1 MREGFTFLPSP
12 AYSIQQADSQ
22 AVAVKGKITKRSEG
36 CEGEAFT
43 LIIQVINE
51 LRTKSE
57 EVKAK
62 IENSLKRA
70 HSRDSFA
77 SEICGNFAP
86 FTRFPFQDGI
96 RHAMCLEPRLR
107 TSNHFVEFLS
117 AWRARQLRAAL
128 LATHPRNRRGRIRIN
143 GHFRPLFVEK
153 SESMDNR
160 EELADI
166 VRAVNRTEMKDLA
179 PLRQINTPI
188 FHRPGIAGTSRIDT
202 KRLETHFR
210 QHLGRGHVHRSGIAR
225 GGTRSTRRNISAT
238 RSSVVHIGRSHC
250 RTLSRAGGTNML
262 FRFVGRGILR
272 FVARSEGFVTCTGE
286 TVDLFAAFLPRG
298 VDSGDAAAPNNIEL
312 GFLATHEQENGLKNK
327 GRAAEKGRSER
338 KGGDFVGTLV
348 PRNRPMQ

>member
-1 MREGFTFLPSP
+1 MR
-12 AYSIQQADSQ
+12 
-22 AVAVKGKITKRSEG
+22 
-36 CEGEAFT
+36 
-43 LIIQVINE
+43 
-51 LRTKSE
+51 
-57 EVKAK
+57 
-62 IENSLKRA
+62 
-70 HSRDSFA
+70 
-77 SEICGNFAP
+77 
-86 FTRFPFQDGI
+86 
-96 RHAMCLEPRLR
+96 LEPRLR
-107 TSNHFVEFLS
+107 TSNHFIEFLG
-117 AWRARQLRAAL
+117 ARRARQLRAAL

-143 GHFRPLFVEK
+143 GHFRTLFVEK

-166 VRAVNRTEMKDLA
+166 VRAVNRTKMKDLA

-188 FHRPGIAGTSRIDT
+188 FHRPGIAGTSRIHT

-225 GGTRSTRRNISAT
+225 GGTRSTRRNSTTTRGNISAT

-250 RTLSRAGGTNML
+250 RTLSRAGGMNML

-298 VDSGDAAAPNNIEL
+298 IDSGDAAGPNDVEL

-327 GRAAEKGRSER
+327 GRAAERGRSER

-348 PRNRPMQ
+348 PRNRPMQW